1 MKLYIY
7 IISFSIFLSLNLN
20 SYCQNNYTNN
30 EFIITKI
37 DSNLLKYYYV
47 IDIKRVDLN
56 SWRTLLSLKT
66 NHKTINNSDNSS
78 IIKVDSTYKL
88 SLNPLHSIMVDRE
101 DNDSVYLT
109 PAFLGD
115 IIIKGRLF
123 LSGDFKKYPYS
134 TNQLTGLHYK

>member
-7 IISFSIFLSLNLN
+7 IITFSIFLSLNIN

-66 NHKTINNSDNSS
+66 NPKTINNSDNSS

-101 DNDSVYLT
+101 DNDSIYLT

-115 IIIKGRLF
+115 III
-123 LSGDFKKYPYS
+123 
-134 TNQLTGLHYK
+134 